1 MRRHFTVTGF
11 VVEGRRTLLHW
22 HPKIGIWL
30 PPGGHIEPD
39 EDPVQAT
46 LREVR
51 EETGI
56 SGEVV
61 AHEPPLA
68 FRNVTQ
74 LPNPLRIIV
83 ADVPAT
89 PDEPAHQH
97 IDLCYA
103 VRPLAGV
110 PVDAPQRDHGFV
122 WVDAASLETDRP
134 IAIPGDA
141 RSASIPDDVRLIGLL
156 AVDVVARAERNAR

>member
-1 MRRHFTVTGF
+1 VRRHFTVTGF
-11 VVEGRRTLLHW
+11 VVDGRRTLLHW

-39 EDPVQAT
+39 EDPVEAA

-68 FRNVTQ
+68 FQNVTQ
-74 LPNPLRIIV
+74 LPNPLRIII
-83 ADVPAT
+83 ADVPAA

-110 PVDAPQRDHGFV
+110 PNATPERDHGFV
-122 WVDAASLETDRP
+122 WVDAASLEHGEP
-134 IAIPGDA
+134 IAIPG
-141 RSASIPDDVRLIGLL
+141 ASRRAPIPEDVRLIGLL
-156 AVDVVARAERNAR
+156 AIDVVARAGR